1 MCAGLNCLYPLCS
14 PLCTS
19 WRPHGASYQTTSPE
33 LRVMHCRSCIVEQ
46 FAARHLH
53 RISTA
58 LQKSAQDSLV
68 PTLVFCGSVINLIRV
83 AYAVQRPCS
92 DFTDML
98 RCHISCYIIIIVI
111 MNL

>member
-1 MCAGLNCLYPLCS
+1 
-14 PLCTS
+14 
-19 WRPHGASYQTTSPE
+19 
-33 LRVMHCRSCIVEQ
+33 MHCRSCIVEQ

-53 RISTA
+53 RISIA

-83 AYAVQRPCS
+83 AYAVQRPC
-92 DFTDML
+92 TDML